1 MTKDYWA
8 RHRNASDWKPGSSWR
23 HEDYDD
29 ASLVDVAGE
38 VIECTPPHRLVV
50 TWADPRHLGDPA
62 KTSSVTYAIDPV
74 AESVRLTVTHEELEP
89 DSAMLRGISA
99 GWPAVLSSL
108 KSLLETGEPMA
119 MMSRRCKDR
128 AA

>member
-1 MTKDYWA
+1 M
-8 RHRNASDWKPGSSWR
+8 
-23 HEDYDD
+23 
-29 ASLVDVAGE
+29 
-38 VIECTPPHRLVV
+38 
-50 TWADPRHLGDPA
+50 
-62 KTSSVTYAIDPV
+62 TYAIDPV